1 MRRLLLLLAFTALLI
16 GCGGGKKE
24 SAQTNTVT
32 DTAAVRAQDQAV
44 LAEASQQLINH
55 FQNDLRTHLMKAI
68 AEGGVVGA
76 IPVCRDVAPAIADS
90 NSVYGWSIRRVSEK
104 YRNPDDRPTVEE
116 KTILAGFAPQA
127 SNPPEYV
134 ENWNTT
140 DSVTEYRFY
149 EPIYTQQLCLKC
161 HGDLQ
166 TLAPGVL
173 AAVKKYYP
181 DDRATGYK
189 DGQLRGMFV
198 VEVLYPE
205 GMAHARQLIG
215 DTTAQAPQD
224 SM

>member
-1 MRRLLLLLAFTALLI
+1 MRRLLLLLALTALLI
-16 GCGGGKKE
+16 GCGGEKKE
-24 SAQTNTVT
+24 SAQNNTVT
-32 DTAAVRAQDQAV
+32 DTAALRAQDQAI

-55 FQNDLRTHLMKAI
+55 FQNDLRANLMKAM
-68 AEGGVVGA
+68 AEGGPVGA
-76 IPVCRDVAPAIADS
+76 ISVCREVAPAIADS

-116 KTILAGFAPQA
+116 KAVLAGFAPEA
-127 SNPPEYV
+127 STPPEYV

-149 EPIYTQQLCLKC
+149 EPIYTQPLCLKC

-166 TLAPGVL
+166 TIAPGVL
-173 AAVKKYYP
+173 AAVKKNYP
-181 DDRATGYK
+181 DDRATGYQ

-205 GMAHARQLIG
+205 GMAYARRLIG
-215 DTTAQAPQD
+215 DTTAQVPQD

>member
-1 MRRLLLLLAFTALLI
+1 MRGIWILLALLIAVI
-16 GCGGGKKE
+16 GCGGEKKE
-24 SAQTNTVT
+24 TAQTNTVT
-32 DTAAVRAQDQAV
+32 DTTALRTQDQAI
-44 LAEASQQLINH
+44 LTEASQQLIDRY
-55 FQNDLRTHLMKAI
+55 QNDLRANLMKAI
-68 AEGGVVGA
+68 AESGVVGA
-76 IPVCRDVAPAIADS
+76 ISVCRDVAPAIADS

-116 KTILAGFAPQA
+116 KAILAGFAPQA
-127 SNPPEYV
+127 SVPPEYV

-149 EPIYTQQLCLKC
+149 EPIYVQPLCLKC

-173 AAVKKYYP
+173 SAVKKYYP

-198 VEVLYPE
+198 IEVLYPE

-215 DTTAQAPQD
+215 DTTAQAPSD
-224 SM
+224 SL